1 MKQLSYKN
9 GYELLLVSANYAKV
23 HDCSTG
29 EIIYEAPL
37 NYAQDFFNNITE

>member
-1 MKQLSYKN
+1 MKQIAYKN
-9 GYELLLVSANYAKV
+9 GYEVLAVSATYAKV

-37 NYAQDFFNNITE
+37 AEAMEFFSNITE

>member
-1 MKQLSYKN
+1 MKQLAYKD

-29 EIIYEAPL
+29 EIIYAAPL
-37 NYAQDFFNNITE
+37 ADAQDFFDNITE